1 MPLESA
7 ADFSSYVDPQ
17 IGGVTAT
24 FSEMHVGSLWDS
36 RIGLIDS
43 YIDIDS
49 GNSYTINIL
58 IDQDYF
64 SIDGQ
69 SVSVEGYQPIAY
81 IKATDAPYISIDDKL
96 TVNAVTTNNGST
108 LVPETDFKVVNA
120 QPDNLGMVQLI
131 LALQ

>member
-49 GNSYTINIL
+49 
-58 IDQDYF
+58 F
-64 SIDGQ
+64 F
-69 SVSVEGYQPIAY
+69 Y
-81 IKATDAPYISIDDKL
+81 IRSLPFLATLPPSKY
-96 TVNAVTTNNGST
+96 V
-108 LVPETDFKVVNA
+108 
-120 QPDNLGMVQLI
+120 
-131 LALQ
+131 

>member
-24 FSEMHVGSLWDS
+24 FFEVQNSLWDQ
-36 RIGLIDS
+36 RLGNIDDWF
-43 YIDIDS
+43 DIDS
-49 GNSYTINIL
+49 GNSTNINII

-64 SIDGQ
+64 SIDGR

-81 IKATDAPYISIDDKL
+81 IKATDAPYISIDDRL

-108 LVPETDFKVVNA
+108 LVPETNFKVVNA